1 MTQNLSDPYKPY
13 ILASGQDPAQ
23 FVFDKLTEQHDYTDE
38 DEYAVKVNARIP
50 LTAIADQKGRLHFG
64 LRARIKS
71 KDRNNNFYEYT
82 PLAGLPPLSG
92 MNTVIYDKHLVQG
105 KHYVPGT
112 FVSNKWLGNVDLYN
126 GSEYEAEADPS
137 EYLVSNYKAN
147 EQIYAGYLRWDQNI
161 TQNLMFIAGARVEHT
176 RVDYKGAY
184 SLNEEYDNS
193 GMNKM
198 ENNYTNVLP
207 TCHVDVERRRAYG
220 GAWCLLHSSC
230 PSELLHLGA
239 FRRCESGRP
248 RDTSRESRFESDLLL

>member
-1 MTQNLSDPYKPY
+1 
-13 ILASGQDPAQ
+13 
-23 FVFDKLTEQHDYTDE
+23 
-38 DEYAVKVNARIP
+38 
-50 LTAIADQKGRLHFG
+50 
-64 LRARIKS
+64 
-71 KDRNNNFYEYT
+71 
-82 PLAGLPPLSG
+82 

-184 SLNEEYDNS
+184 SLNEEYDNT

-198 ENNYTNVLP
+198 ENDYTNVLP
-207 TCHVDVERRRAYG
+207 SVTLMWNAGERMVVR
-220 GAWCLLHSSC
+220 GAFSTALARPNYYTLV
-230 PSELLHLGA
+230 P

-248 RDTSRESRFESDLLL
+248 LRYKPGIPV